1 MPKREIIKILQAE
14 FLKAS
19 SDSQN
24 KQIIHIEMN
33 FSPTLNVSQDK
44 ETSASSQYEE
54 EVVLNKEMSAA
65 ICWLLLNK
73 QNIDSLSA
81 PTCHADLAN

>member
-1 MPKREIIKILQAE
+1 
-14 FLKAS
+14 
-19 SDSQN
+19 
-24 KQIIHIEMN
+24 MN

-54 EVVLNKEMSAA
+54 VVLNKEMSAA
-65 ICWLLLNK
+65 ICWLLPNK